1 MATRPTL
8 AAFALT
14 AGIVYFRIDP
24 EQRAR
29 FKRCR
34 RQWDFASPNRRG
46 LEPVDTAGRALP
58 AALKDA
64 LAVYYYPGTWDWQH
78 DLKHS
83 LVHKAVERSLN
94 EAGAG
99 ALIEAAT
106 ALLDCYDA
114 WASTIDDFAPV
125 KIDHDVAGLI
135 TDPAA
140 PERGLLTPNGSGVVY
155 ACRVD
160 LLAVDAADEY
170 WVVRHQ
176 IVDDWQQPDALVRD
190 EEAIAACWAW
200 EQDYMGMEIVGTIHN
215 EVRIDG
221 PLDLPARAAAEGH
234 ERQAVAQHEGSG
246 GGRSIPQH
254 QRVSALASRVDVA
267 SRVDQHTAGPMRR
280 THIRRTRQEIA
291 AVGGQLAVEALDM
304 ASEPAIYPSPA
315 AHCSVC
321 EFAAPCLALFEG
333 ADPESVL
340 QARFRQRPVSARPKP
355 RLGQAT
361 WGFGRGAAPP
371 KWERQ

>member
-1 MATRPTL
+1 MATRRTL

-14 AGIVYFRIDP
+14 AGNVNFRIDP
-24 EQRAR
+24 EQRAK

-34 RQWDFASPNRRG
+34 RQWDFASRRG
-46 LEPVDTAGRALP
+46 LEPVDAAGPVLP

-78 DLKHS
+78 DLKQS
-83 LVHKAVERSLN
+83 LVHKAAERSLN
-94 EAGAG
+94 DAGAG
-99 ALIEAAT
+99 ALIEAAS

-125 KIDHDVAGLI
+125 KIDHDVAGLL

-140 PERGLLTPNGSGVVY
+140 PEQGLLTPNGSGVVY
-155 ACRVD
+155 TCRVD
-160 LLAVDAADEY
+160 LLAVDAADDY

-176 IVDDWQQPDALVRD
+176 IVDDWQDPDALVRD
-190 EEAIAACWAW
+190 EEAIAACWTW
-200 EQDYMGMEIVGTIHN
+200 EQDYVGMAIVGTIHN
-215 EVRIDG
+215 EVRISG
-221 PLDLPARAAAEGH
+221 PLELPAPEAAAA
-234 ERQAVAQHEGSG
+234 RTPRRVAQHEGSG

-254 QRVSALASRVDVA
+254 QRVSARASRIDVA
-267 SRVDQHTAGPMRR
+267 SRVDQHAVGP
-280 THIRRTRQEIA
+280 IRRTRIRRTRDEIA
-291 AVGGQLAVEALDM
+291 AMGRQLAGEALDI
-304 ASEPAIYPSPA
+304 AFEPAIYPSPA

-321 EFAAPCLALFEG
+321 EFAAPCLALFAG
-333 ADPESVL
+333 GDPEPIL
-340 QARFRQRPVSARPKP
+340 EARFRQRPVSAQPRP

-371 KWERQ
+371 QWKDQ

>member
-1 MATRPTL
+1 MATRRTL
-8 AAFALT
+8 APLALT

-34 RQWDFASPNRRG
+34 RQWDFASRRR
-46 LEPVDTAGRALP
+46 LEPVDAAEPALP

-78 DLKHS
+78 DLKQS
-83 LVHKAVERSLN
+83 LVHKAAERSLN
-94 EAGAG
+94 DAGAG

-106 ALLDCYDA
+106 ALLDYYDA

-125 KIDHDVAGLI
+125 KIDHDVAGLL

-140 PERGLLTPNGSGVVY
+140 TERGLLTPDGSGVVY
-155 ACRVD
+155 TCRVD

-176 IVDDWQQPDALVRD
+176 IVDDWQDPDALVRD

-200 EQDYMGMEIVGTIHN
+200 EQDYVGMEIVGTIHN
-215 EVRIDG
+215 EVRIGG
-221 PLDLPARAAAEGH
+221 PLDHPAPATAPR
-234 ERQAVAQHEGSG
+234 RPVAQHEGSG

-254 QRVSALASRVDVA
+254 QRTSARASRIDVA
-267 SRVDQHTAGPMRR
+267 RRVDQKTAGPVRR
-280 THIRRTRQEIA
+280 TRIRRTRQEIA
-291 AVGGQLAVEALDM
+291 DVGSQLAVEALDM
-304 ASEPAIYPSPA
+304 AFEPAIYPSPA

-321 EFAAPCLALFEG
+321 DFAVPCLALFEG
-333 ADPESVL
+333 GDPEPIL
-340 QARFRQRPVSARPKP
+340 EAQFRQRPVSAQPKP

-371 KWERQ
+371 QWDDH

>member
-14 AGIVYFRIDP
+14 ACIVYFRIDP

-34 RQWDFASPNRRG
+34 RQWDFASRRR
-46 LEPVDTAGRALP
+46 LEPVDTARPALQ

-78 DLKHS
+78 DLKQS

-94 EAGAG
+94 ESGAG
-99 ALIEAAT
+99 DLIEAAT

-125 KIDHDVAGLI
+125 KIDHDVAGLLADPEE
-135 TDPAA
+135 TD
-140 PERGLLTPNGSGVVY
+140 RGLLTPTGSGVVY

-176 IVDDWQQPDALVRD
+176 IVDDWQDPDTLVRD

-200 EQDYMGMEIVGTIHN
+200 EQDYVGMEIVGTIHN
-215 EVRIDG
+215 ELRIGG
-221 PLDLPARAAAEGH
+221 PLDLPAPGAAARD
-234 ERQAVAQHEGSG
+234 RQPVAQHEASG

-254 QRVSALASRVDVA
+254 QRVSARASLVDVA
-267 SRVDQHTAGPMRR
+267 SRVDQHTAGPLRR
-280 THIRRTRQEIA
+280 TRIRRTRPEIA
-291 AVGGQLAVEALDM
+291 AVGRQLAVEALDM
-304 ASEPAIYPSPA
+304 ASEPAIYPNPA

-333 ADPESVL
+333 ADPEPVL
-340 QARFRQRPVSARPKP
+340 AAHFRQRPVSTQHKP

-371 KWERQ
+371 QWENS

>member
-1 MATRPTL
+1 MD
-8 AAFALT
+8 
-14 AGIVYFRIDP
+14 FRIDP

-34 RQWDFASPNRRG
+34 RQWDFASPHRRG
-46 LEPVDTAGRALP
+46 LEPADNTGPALP

-78 DLKHS
+78 NLKQS
-83 LVHKAVERSLN
+83 LVQKAVERSLTD
-94 EAGAG
+94 AGAG
-99 ALIEAAT
+99 DLVETAA
-106 ALLDCYDA
+106 ALLDYYDA

-125 KIDHDVAGLI
+125 KIDHDVTGMVS
-135 TDPAA
+135 DPAK

-160 LLAVDAADEY
+160 LLAVDATDDY

-176 IVDDWQQPDALVRD
+176 IVDNWQDPDTLVRD

-221 PLDLPARAAAEGH
+221 PLDRPPPATVRVHNRLPSTRAVGAAGRFRSINGSRPGGTRR
-234 ERQAVAQHEGSG
+234 RQAPVRPAH
-246 GGRSIPQH
+246 R
-254 QRVSALASRVDVA
+254 
-267 SRVDQHTAGPMRR
+267 GPVRR
-280 THIRRTRQEIA
+280 THIRRTRREIA
-291 AVGGQLAVEALDM
+291 AVGAQLAAEALDM
-304 ASEPAIYPSPA
+304 TREPAIYPNPA

-321 EFAAPCLALFEG
+321 EFAAPCVTLFQGAEPEPMLAAHFHRQ
-333 ADPESVL
+333 P
-340 QARFRQRPVSARPKP
+340 ARAQPKP

-361 WGFGRGAAPP
+361 WGFGRGAARRDGTNSSRLDLY
-371 KWERQ
+371 K

>member
-1 MATRPTL
+1 MD
-8 AAFALT
+8 
-14 AGIVYFRIDP
+14 FRIDP

-34 RQWDFASPNRRG
+34 RQWDFASPHRRG
-46 LEPVDTAGRALP
+46 LEPADNTGPALP

-78 DLKHS
+78 NVKQS
-83 LVHKAVERSLN
+83 LVQKAVERSLTD
-94 EAGAG
+94 AGAG
-99 ALIEAAT
+99 DLVETAA

-125 KIDHDVAGLI
+125 KIDHDVTGMV
-135 TDPAA
+135 TDPAE

-160 LLAVDAADEY
+160 LLAVDAADDY

-176 IVDDWQQPDALVRD
+176 IVDDWQDPDTLVRD

-221 PLDLPARAAAEGH
+221 PLDRPAPATVRVH
-234 ERQAVAQHEGSG
+234 EPVAQHEGSG

-254 QRVSALASRVDVA
+254 QRKSARAARVDA
-267 SRVDQHTAGPMRR
+267 RHRFDQRIAGPVRR
-280 THIRRTRQEIA
+280 THIRRTRREIA
-291 AVGGQLAVEALDM
+291 AVGAQLAAEALDM
-304 ASEPAIYPSPA
+304 TREPAIYPNPA

-321 EFAAPCLALFEG
+321 EFAAPCVTLFEG
-333 ADPESVL
+333 ADPEPML
-340 QARFRQRPVSARPKP
+340 AAHFHRQPARAQPKP

-371 KWERQ
+371 RWNQ

>member
-1 MATRPTL
+1 MD
-8 AAFALT
+8 
-14 AGIVYFRIDP
+14 FRIDP
-24 EQRAR
+24 EQRAS

-34 RQWDFASPNRRG
+34 RQWDFASPHRRG
-46 LEPVDTAGRALP
+46 LEPVDGAGPALP

-78 DLKHS
+78 DLKQS

-94 EAGAG
+94 DAGAG
-99 ALIEAAT
+99 DLVETAA

-114 WASTIDDFAPV
+114 WAGTVDDFAPV
-125 KIDHDVAGLI
+125 KIDHDVAGLL
-135 TDPAA
+135 TDPGE
-140 PERGLLTPNGSGVVY
+140 PERGLLTPNGSGMAY

-176 IVDDWQQPDALVRD
+176 IVDDWQDPDALVRD

-221 PLDLPARAAAEGH
+221 PLEWPAPTGGRVREP
-234 ERQAVAQHEGSG
+234 VAQHEGSG

-254 QRVSALASRVDVA
+254 QRESVRAARVDA
-267 SRVDQHTAGPMRR
+267 KRRFDQHTAGPLRR
-280 THIRRTRQEIA
+280 TRIRRTRREIA
-291 AVGGQLAVEALDM
+291 AVRTQLAAEALDM
-304 ASEPAIYPSPA
+304 TREPAIYPNPA
-315 AHCSVC
+315 EHCSEC
-321 EFAAPCLALFEG
+321 EFAAPCLAMFEG
-333 ADPESVL
+333 ADPEPVL
-340 QARFRQRPVSARPKP
+340 AAQFRRRPASAQLKP
-355 RLGQAT
+355 RLGQST

-371 KWERQ
+371 QWYQ

>member
-1 MATRPTL
+1 MAARRTL

-14 AGIVYFRIDP
+14 AAIVYFRIDP
-24 EQRAR
+24 DERAR

-34 RQWDFASPNRRG
+34 RQWDFASRRR
-46 LEPVDTAGRALP
+46 LEPVDAAGPALP

-78 DLKHS
+78 DLKQS

-94 EAGAG
+94 DAGAG
-99 ALIEAAT
+99 ALTEEAT

-125 KIDHDVAGLI
+125 KIDHDVEGLL

-155 ACRVD
+155 TCRVD
-160 LLAVDAADEY
+160 LLAVDAADDY

-176 IVDDWQQPDALVRD
+176 IVDDWQELGALVRD

-200 EQDYMGMEIVGTIHN
+200 EQDYIGMEIVGTIHN

-221 PLDLPARAAAEGH
+221 PLDRPATAYAEH
-234 ERQAVAQHEGSG
+234 RQPVAQHEGSG

-254 QRVSALASRVDVA
+254 QRVSARASRADVA

-280 THIRRTRQEIA
+280 TRIRRTRREIGDM
-291 AVGGQLAVEALDM
+291 GGQLAAEALDM
-304 ASEPAIYPSPA
+304 AFDPAIYPSPA

-321 EFAAPCLALFEG
+321 DFAAPCLTLFEG
-333 ADPESVL
+333 GDPEPTL
-340 QARFRQRPVSARPKP
+340 AARFRERPVNAQPKP

-371 KWERQ
+371 QWDDR

>member
-1 MATRPTL
+1 
-8 AAFALT
+8 
-14 AGIVYFRIDP
+14 VYFRIDA

-34 RQWDFASPNRRG
+34 RQWDFASRRG
-46 LEPVDTAGRALP
+46 LEPVDAAGPALP

-78 DLKHS
+78 DLKQS

-94 EAGAG
+94 EAAAG

-114 WASTIDDFAPV
+114 WASAIDDFAPV
-125 KIDHDVAGLI
+125 KIDHYVGGLI
-135 TDPAA
+135 ADPAD
-140 PERGLLTPNGSGVVY
+140 PERGLLTPNGSGVSY
-155 ACRVD
+155 TCRVD
-160 LLAVDAADEY
+160 LLAVDSADEY

-176 IVDDWQQPDALVRD
+176 IVDDWQDPDALARD

-200 EQDYMGMEIVGTIHN
+200 EQDYVGMEIAGTIHN
-215 EVRIDG
+215 EVRIGG
-221 PLDLPARAAAEGH
+221 PLDLPAPGIAN
-234 ERQAVAQHEGSG
+234 RQPVAQHEGSG

-254 QRVSALASRVDVA
+254 RRMSARASRVDVA
-267 SRVDQHTAGPMRR
+267 RRVDEKRAGPLRR
-280 THIRRTRQEIA
+280 TRIRRTRQEIVD
-291 AVGGQLAVEALDM
+291 VGRQRAVEALDM
-304 ASEPAIYPSPA
+304 VSGPAIYPSPA

-333 ADPESVL
+333 GDPEPIL
-340 QARFRQRPVSARPKP
+340 KARFRQRPVSAQPKP

-371 KWERQ
+371 GWDEQ